1 MYHKAGQYLETHL
14 GATTTNGEE
23 YQLNCRN
30 CSDNKK
36 HFGVNIRLG
45 VTNCFKCGYKPK
57 LFWFF
62 VEKCGLSYNEA
73 KELMEYDTKSVYIN
87 KAVTNIELK
96 LPDSFCSINDVEG
109 GLKVLLDDWLLTNGI
124 VLSDAEALGFGVAT
138 NKLEKY
144 YGRLIIPVY
153 EDGKLKTFLAR
164 ALLNHIQ
171 PRYLFP
177 PVSRG
182 GLIWGIDSQEILKYD
197 NEVIIC
203 EGWKDAYK
211 VKGIALLGKHF
222 HKEQIK
228 KILSKIPIEFSLGV
242 MLDKDA
248 WKEGFKLAD
257 ELNIESFESRQ
268 ITLYY
273 IYKLKDPGECKNRTE
288 AIESSY
294 KFDFSNISDRTKAKL
309 MLKNQ
314 ILL

>member
-1 MYHKAGQYLETHL
+1 MYQKAGHYLELHL
-14 GATTTNGEE
+14 GAIAKNEQE

-30 CSDNKK
+30 CFDTKR

-62 VEKCGLSYNEA
+62 VEKCGLSYNET
-73 KELMEYDTKSVYIN
+73 KELMEYDTKSIYIN
-87 KAVTNIELK
+87 KDVINVELK
-96 LPDSFCSINDVEG
+96 LPDSFCPINAVKG

-124 VLSDAEALGFGVAT
+124 VLSDAEALGFGIVT

-177 PVSRG
+177 PISRA
-182 GLIWGIDSQEILKYD
+182 GLIWGLDLQEIFKY
-197 NEVIIC
+197 NEVIIT

-211 VKGIALLGKHF
+211 VKGIALLGKNF
-222 HKEQIK
+222 NKEQIK
-228 KILSKIPIEFSLGV
+228 KVLNKVPVEFSLGV

-248 WKEGFKLAD
+248 WKEGYKLAE
-257 ELNIESFESRQ
+257 ELNKESFGLRK
-268 ITLYY
+268 IILYY
-273 IYKLKDPGECKNRTE
+273 MYKFKDAGECKNRTE
-288 AIESSY
+288 AIEGSY
-294 KFDFSNISDRTKAKL
+294 KFDFSEVSDRIKAKL
-309 MLKNQ
+309 ILKNNV
-314 ILL
+314 LL

>member
-1 MYHKAGQYLETHL
+1 MYYKAGQYLETHL
-14 GATTTNGEE
+14 GATTTNGEG

-30 CSDNKK
+30 CLDTKC

-62 VEKCGLSYNEA
+62 VDKCGLSYNET
-73 KELMEYDTKSVYIN
+73 KELMEYDTKSLYIN
-87 KAVTNIELK
+87 RDVINTELK
-96 LPDSFCSINDVEG
+96 LPDSFCSVNAVEG

-124 VLSDAEALGFGVAT
+124 LLSDAEALGFGIVT

-164 ALLNHIQ
+164 ALLNYIQ

-177 PVSRG
+177 PVSRA
-182 GLIWGIDSQEILKYD
+182 GLIWGLDSQEIFKYD
-197 NEVIIC
+197 NEVIIG

-222 HKEQIK
+222 NKEQVK
-228 KILSKIPIEFSLGV
+228 KILHKVPMEFSLGV
-242 MLDKDA
+242 MLDRDA
-248 WKEGFKLAD
+248 WKEGYKLAE
-257 ELNIESFESRQ
+257 ELNKESFESRK
-268 ITLYY
+268 IVLYY
-273 IYKLKDPGECKNRTE
+273 IYKFKDGGDCASRTE
-288 AIESSY
+288 AIQGSY
-294 KFDFSNISDRTKAKL
+294 KFDFSNISDRIKAKL
-309 MLKNQ
+309 MLNTK